1 MAKVS
6 QASAERAIK
15 SAYAISF
22 LQGIIAISLVP
33 RVPELVAQLRLDF
46 AGWGVLIGAVSLSSL
61 LPLVLA
67 NKLIMR
73 FGTRPIMSVGGIAFA
88 GSLAFIPWCNSA
100 WEFAIVAMLQTV
112 AGATFNIALQ
122 SATVMLQKKLK
133 KTVIGNVH
141 ASWSIGATISAA
153 LSGALV
159 AAGVSFK
166 LHFGLAA
173 VIAALGMF
181 LASRFLLAPN
191 EDGHLSEQKHV
202 EKISWLKT
210 PWYVWLLTAGFVVGA
225 WCESMMTDWS
235 ALFSEQVLG
244 IDSGHA
250 AIAYAAFSGSMILG
264 RLSIGPLTKKRH
276 ISNLAMIGSVV
287 GFIGITG
294 GVLLG
299 PPLIQQ
305 NLGLGMIVVCFF
317 WICAGIGSAAMVPS
331 FFSAAGHVKGMAT
344 AQVLAR
350 MSFASVFIFMAL
362 KSAIGVVA
370 NINLQVAMLT
380 PMIAFV
386 FAGLISAL
394 VTKRAKLR
402 EKEMVEAYPMTGV
415 IPVVT
420 TKQND

>member
-1 MAKVS
+1 
-6 QASAERAIK
+6 
-15 SAYAISF
+15 
-22 LQGIIAISLVP
+22 
-33 RVPELVAQLRLDF
+33 
-46 AGWGVLIGAVSLSSL
+46 
-61 LPLVLA
+61 
-67 NKLIMR
+67 
-73 FGTRPIMSVGGIAFA
+73 
-88 GSLAFIPWCNSA
+88 
-100 WEFAIVAMLQTV
+100 
-112 AGATFNIALQ
+112 
-122 SATVMLQKKLK
+122 
-133 KTVIGNVH
+133 
-141 ASWSIGATISAA
+141 
-153 LSGALV
+153 
-159 AAGVSFK
+159 
-166 LHFGLAA
+166 
-173 VIAALGMF
+173 
-181 LASRFLLAPN
+181 
-191 EDGHLSEQKHV
+191 V

-235 ALFSEQVLG
+235 ALFSKQVLG

-264 RLSIGPLTKKRH
+264 RLSIGPLTRKRH
-276 ISNLAMIGSVV
+276 ISNLAMIGSLV
-287 GFIGITG
+287 GFIGIAG

-299 PPLIQQ
+299 PVLIEQ

-370 NINLQVAMLT
+370 NINLQIAMLT

-386 FAGLISAL
+386 FAGLISSL
-394 VTKRAKLR
+394 VAKRAKLR

-415 IPVVT
+415 IPVIT
-420 TKQND
+420 TKQSD